1 MTFQHPEADDAF
13 RTIARAVL
21 DYPNATDD
29 QIAGAVDT
37 LLESPDMIDRDL
49 ATLFLQ
55 QRWPTDEQRTADA
68 HNLPMLAGMNAAQIR
83 YDNASIWRICGI
95 VVIIAAVAAVGAE
108 HLISIAV
115 DRALNA
121 TIEVMK

>member
-1 MTFQHPEADDAF
+1 MTFKHPDTDEAF

-37 LLESPDMIDRDL
+37 LLDSPDMIDRDL

-83 YDNASIWRICGI
+83 YDNARIWRLCA
-95 VVIIAAVAAVGAE
+95 VVAIIAAVAVVGAGQ
-108 HLISIAV
+108 LISIAV

-121 TIEVMK
+121 DIEVLK